1 MAAGG
6 EAQPLKGKLDQNGK
20 RSGVLVRHG
29 DAQGACNARNQ
40 RLPAGSSVHAPG
52 IAAVARHCMGGAAT
66 RACSA
71 ELTHRRAERGE
82 VDLLRRHNRDALL
95 PEAREA

>member
-40 RLPAGSSVHAPG
+40 RLPSKSVRKSALNM
-52 IAAVARHCMGGAAT
+52 RL
-66 RACSA
+66 CSA
-71 ELTHRRAERGE
+71 ASSR
-82 VDLLRRHNRDALL
+82 LR
-95 PEAREA
+95 

>member
-29 DAQGACNARNQ
+29 DAQGHVMRNQ
-40 RLPAGSSVHAPG
+40 RLPSKTVRKSALNVSL
-52 IAAVARHCMGGAAT
+52 
-66 RACSA
+66 CSA
-71 ELTHRRAERGE
+71 ASSR
-82 VDLLRRHNRDALL
+82 LR
-95 PEAREA
+95 